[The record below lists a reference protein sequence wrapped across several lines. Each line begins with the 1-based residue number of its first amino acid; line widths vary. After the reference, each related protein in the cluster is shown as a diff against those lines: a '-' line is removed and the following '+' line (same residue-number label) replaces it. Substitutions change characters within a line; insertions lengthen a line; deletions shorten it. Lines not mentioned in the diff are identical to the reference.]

1 MIARCTGWISTSIEQ
16 FADFLAR
23 LKGGHVLFRHQDV
36 VAGTGVAPR
45 PRPALLGQENS
56 EPAEL
61 DPIETRE
68 RVGNFVEYRVNDI
81 LDVALIQMWIASDE
95 PLHHFGLNQ
104 DAPPRSQSTRKR
116 PDITHHFRADG
127 LCSRI

>member
-16 FADFLAR
+16 FVHFLAR
-23 LKGGHVLFRHQDV
+23 PESGQVLFRHQDV

-68 RVGNFVEYRVNDI
+68 RVGNFAQYRINDM
-81 LDVALIQMWIASDE
+81 LDVALIQMSIARDE
-95 PLHHFGLNQ
+95 RRCTCRL
-104 DAPPRSQSTRKR
+104 
-116 PDITHHFRADG
+116 
-127 LCSRI
+127 